1 MEHHI
6 WIRCSGRGGFNLEY
20 LISLFYIPF
29 CILFAWLNAKWIA
42 KDKKI
47 LHGING
53 GIHLVAAFLFAY
65 YTEWYNFLTTL
76 LIARLFF
83 DVSLNLFRGLRIN
96 YVPLNP
102 KSIVDKLEQKVFGKD
117 GYLPKAIYL
126 VLIISIFIYELV

>member
-1 MEHHI
+1 LGRYH
-6 WIRCSGRGGFNLEY
+6 WIGRGSPISFFL
-20 LISLFYIPF
+20 LITLTYIPF
-29 CILFAWLNAKWIA
+29 CILFAWLNAKWIE
-42 KDKKI
+42 KNKRI
-47 LHGING
+47 YHGING
-53 GIHLVAAFLFAY
+53 AIHIIAAGAFAY

-117 GYLPKAIYL
+117 GYTPKIIYL